1 MFIGLYCKPNW
12 RRRLEWKFEIQQ
24 PRSWLE
30 ERTKSMQ
37 NAKDTF
43 YLMLQSRL
51 AALNP
56 ARTIVVRGV
65 VRPGILVDENELPTA
80 SIPVDAFRLGWTT
93 LQVDSEGPLSMV
105 TLECSIRYAT
115 DGDSGNGGM
124 DRGRLLASMDA
135 ELAAAL
141 GATPHTT
148 GKVNCSS
155 ASDGVAPTA
164 MGTNVFWA
172 NPVFGAVTV
181 VSARL
186 ERAATIQVFAYQE
199 AGEL

>member
-1 MFIGLYCKPNW
+1 
-12 RRRLEWKFEIQQ
+12 
-24 PRSWLE
+24 
-30 ERTKSMQ
+30 MQ

-43 YLMLQSRL
+43 YLKLQSRL

-80 SIPVDAFRLGWTT
+80 WVALDAFRLEWTA
-93 LQVDSEGPLSMV
+93 LHVDTEGPLSMV

-124 DRGRLLASMDA
+124 DRGRLLAAMDA

-141 GATPHTT
+141 SATPHSIT
-148 GKVNCSS
+148 KKNYS
-155 ASDGVAPTA
+155 AASIGVAPVA
-164 MGTNVFWA
+164 MATNVFWA
-172 NPVFGAVTV
+172 DPAFGAATAVGE
-181 VSARL
+181 RL
-186 ERAATIQVFAYQE
+186 ERTATVQVFAYQE